1 MPDEMPHPTSFQ
13 ETHCPQC
20 GGTIATSEAV
30 CPYCGAWLG
39 EGSIANVHDD
49 WPAPPDSLAQI
60 GYILLILLG
69 GATLLGGVAF
79 FVISVIL
86 GSTIFDLSLSIA
98 LLVVGSMIFVYS
110 LRALDARHWH
120 TVAVGRAWAWLVLII
135 VVWGAG
141 TGVTQALP
149 GAEGWVLP
157 PLIVIGSAATS
168 LLYLATALRGLR
180 MPAGRGALQGR
191 LLPQHRLLLSA
202 SLASFFSTGSALLL
216 EAIALI
222 GTMGVMVAA
231 SQIVGDQATLDL
243 LRELIRDP
251 QALDRLEEM
260 LGRSPV
266 ALVGLGA
273 ILVFI
278 APAIEEGTKALPLF
292 LFARRRAQLSQRT
305 AILIGVAGGVGF
317 AFAENT
323 GYLSALTAE
332 WWLIFWF
339 RVAAGV
345 MHGTASGFVGRA
357 WWQGLKRGR
366 WYTMLRDL
374 CIGWGIHAFWNGLA
388 LLAAWFAY
396 REDVAGVL
404 FVVGIGLVPLAVLFA
419 LLARWGIWVEDEEL
433 QGAHHVAA

>member
-1 MPDEMPHPTSFQ
+1 MPDEIRHPTPSQ
-13 ETHCPQC
+13 ETHCPRC
-20 GGTIATSEAV
+20 GNTISASEAT
-30 CPYCGAWLG
+30 CPYCGAQLDNG
-39 EGSIANVHDD
+39 DTASVQDD
-49 WPAPPDSLAQI
+49 WPAPPDGLAQI

-69 GATLLGGVAF
+69 GVAVLGGIACLAIGLVLGG
-79 FVISVIL
+79 SV
-86 GSTIFDLSLSIA
+86 FDLALLIA
-98 LLVVGSMIFVYS
+98 LVVVGSVLLVDS
-110 LRALDARHWH
+110 LRAFDVGHWH
-120 TVAVGRAWAWLVLII
+120 TLALGHAWAWLGLVF

-149 GAEGWVLP
+149 TVEGWVLP
-157 PLIVIGSAATS
+157 PLIVVGSGASS
-168 LLYLATALRGLR
+168 LLYLTIALHGLR
-180 MPAGRGALQGR
+180 RPAGRGALQGR

-202 SLASFFSTGSALLL
+202 SLASIFSTGSALVL

-222 GTMGVMVAA
+222 GTIGVMLAA
-231 SQIVGDQATLDL
+231 SRIVGDQATLDL
-243 LRELIRDP
+243 LRELAQDP

-266 ALVGLGA
+266 ALAGLGA

-278 APAIEEGTKALPLF
+278 APAIEEGAKALPLF
-292 LFARRRAQLSQRT
+292 FFARRRAQLSERT

-317 AFAENT
+317 AFAENI

-339 RVAAGV
+339 RAAAAV

-357 WWQGLKRGR
+357 WWQGLKRRR
-366 WYTMLRDL
+366 WGAMLRDL
-374 CIGWGIHAFWNGLA
+374 CFGWGIHAFWNGLA

-404 FVVGIGLVPLAVLFA
+404 FVVGIGLVPLAALFA
-419 LLARWGIWVEDEEL
+419 LLARWGIWVQAESPE
-433 QGAHHVAA
+433 GAIRT

>member
-1 MPDEMPHPTSFQ
+1 
-13 ETHCPQC
+13 
-20 GGTIATSEAV
+20 
-30 CPYCGAWLG
+30 
-39 EGSIANVHDD
+39 
-49 WPAPPDSLAQI
+49 
-60 GYILLILLG
+60 
-69 GATLLGGVAF
+69 
-79 FVISVIL
+79 
-86 GSTIFDLSLSIA
+86 
-98 LLVVGSMIFVYS
+98 
-110 LRALDARHWH
+110 
-120 TVAVGRAWAWLVLII
+120 
-135 VVWGAG
+135 
-141 TGVTQALP
+141 
-149 GAEGWVLP
+149 VLP
-157 PLIVIGSAATS
+157 PLIVIGSGATS
-168 LLYLATALRGLR
+168 LSYLTIALHGLR
-180 MPAGRGALQGR
+180 KPAGRGALEGR

-202 SLASFFSTGSALLL
+202 SLASVFSTGSALLL

-222 GTMGVMVAA
+222 GTLGVMLAA
-231 SQIVGDQATLDL
+231 SRIVGDQATLNL

-266 ALVGLGA
+266 ALAGLGA

-292 LFARRRAQLSQRT
+292 LFARRRVQLSERT
-305 AILIGVAGGVGF
+305 AILIGVASGVGF
-317 AFAENT
+317 AFAENI

-339 RVAAGV
+339 RAAAGV

-366 WYTMLRDL
+366 WDTMLRDL

-396 REDVAGVL
+396 REDVIGVL

-419 LLARWGIWVEDEEL
+419 LLARWGIWVQAEGAED
-433 QGAHHVAA
+433 ARH